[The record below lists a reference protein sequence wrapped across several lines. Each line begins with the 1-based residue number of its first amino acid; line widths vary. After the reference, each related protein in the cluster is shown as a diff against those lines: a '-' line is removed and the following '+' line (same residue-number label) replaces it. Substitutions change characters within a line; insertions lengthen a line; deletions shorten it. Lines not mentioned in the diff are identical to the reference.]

1 MIALVDA
8 NNFYVS
14 CQRSFN
20 QGLNRKP
27 VVVLSNNDGNVI
39 ARSEEAKALGI
50 KMAAPFFELDAL
62 IKEKEVAVFSSN
74 YQLYGDMSARLMAT
88 LGRFVEEV
96 EVYSIDEAFLNF
108 DGYETV
114 YPDLTEAAQL
124 IRSTVNQWLRIP
136 VSVGIAP
143 TKTLAKV
150 ANWYVKR
157 DAGHNGVLLL
167 NTAETIQ
174 AALQDFDVAALWGI
188 GWRYA
193 GMLKRNGIRTAAQ
206 FCDLPDEWIQ
216 TKLTV
221 NGLRLAYELR
231 GMPCKLLVLEATPK
245 KAICAAPSFG
255 RLVPDLATMTE
266 AVTTHMSRA
275 AEKLRKQQSAA
286 GTLTIFLHTNRY
298 RKTPSGE
305 LAKQYYNSQTVKL
318 PHPTSSTSELVG
330 YAQAALK
337 AIFRFGYIYQKV
349 GIILS
354 DLVPDRHQ
362 QQSLFTEQPDGRM
375 AKLSKVMDTV
385 NQRYG
390 RDRLRLASAG
400 FDPTWHHRRAYLS
413 PCYTTKWNDILTVK

>member
-20 QGLNRKP
+20 QVLNRKP

-39 ARSEEAKALGI
+39 ARSDEAKALGI
-50 KMAAPFFELDAL
+50 KMAVPFFELDEL
-62 IKEKEVAVFSSN
+62 VKEHEIAVFSSN

-88 LGRFVEEV
+88 LARFVEEV
-96 EVYSIDEAFLNF
+96 EIYSIDEAFLNF

-114 YPDLTEAAQL
+114 YPNLTEAAQT
-124 IRSTVNQWLRIP
+124 IRSTVNQWLRLP

-157 DAGHNGVLLL
+157 EPDHNGVLLL
-167 NTAETIQ
+167 NTEQKIQ
-174 AALQDFDVAALWGI
+174 EVLQDFDVTALWGI

-193 GMLKRNGIRTAAQ
+193 GMLKRNGVRTAAQ
-206 FCDLPDEWIQ
+206 FRDLPDEWIRA
-216 TKLTV
+216 KLTV

-231 GMPCKLLVLEATPK
+231 GMPCKLLQPEAKPK
-245 KAICAAPSFG
+245 KAICTAPSFG

-266 AVTTHMSRA
+266 ALTTHMSRA

-286 GTLTIFLHTNRY
+286 GTVTIFVHTNRH
-298 RKTPSGE
+298 RKTPNGE
-305 LAKQYYNSQTVKL
+305 LAKQYYNSRTVKL
-318 PHPTSSTSELVG
+318 PHPTSSTAELVG

-354 DLVPDRHQ
+354 DLVPDDHRQ
-362 QQSLFTEQPDGRM
+362 RGLFTEQPNERLGT
-375 AKLSKVMDTV
+375 LSKVMDTV

-400 FDPTWHHRRAYLS
+400 YDPTWHHRRAYLS
-413 PCYTTKWNDILTVK
+413 PCYTTKWKDILKVN